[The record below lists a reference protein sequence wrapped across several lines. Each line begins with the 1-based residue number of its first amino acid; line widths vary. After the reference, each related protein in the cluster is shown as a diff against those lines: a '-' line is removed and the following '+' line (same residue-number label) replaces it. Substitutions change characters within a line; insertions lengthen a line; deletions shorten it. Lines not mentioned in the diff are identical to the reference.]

1 MNSMSEPFVFLGLA
15 IAWIVLVRWVLPRAG
30 VPT

>member
-1 MNSMSEPFVFLGLA
+1 MPEPLVFIGLA